1 LQDIYLQLLAINNS
15 LQKFSF
21 SDVRIFTVAKQTKI
35 KIKFSESVIV
45 FFVAFPSLSILIIQI
60 NHFAP
65 LTLTTGFFIM
75 ENLVGQAFISSGTS
89 LAVHLTA
96 RCFYE
101 FTNFKILL
109 ANLY

>member
-21 SDVRIFTVAKQTKI
+21 SDVRIFTVAKQT
-35 KIKFSESVIV
+35 IV